1 MYSGLL
7 QGSGSDLRE
16 RVLVAGCVGR
26 GRGGCSTKRVDH
38 ERNATGQHAAC
49 VGGRRGQISDFKDI
63 HIEAGFPHGD
73 IMEVGEK
80 GIP

>member
-26 GRGGCSTKRVDH
+26 GRGGCSTKGVDY
-38 ERNATGQHAAC
+38 ERNATGQHAAEDDEAKF
-49 VGGRRGQISDFKDI
+49 QILKTYALRQDS
-63 HIEAGFPHGD
+63 P
-73 IMEVGEK
+73 ME
-80 GIP
+80 I